1 MKESKGN
8 LFPIFDDILQREDKE
23 ILLQQHAKVIWMTGL
38 SGSGKTTVA
47 KGVERYLHSQGI
59 LNQLLDGD
67 NIRVGVSN
75 NLTFSAEDRNENIRR
90 ISEVSKLFLN
100 CGVVTLNCFVSPTIE
115 IRNIAKEIIGE
126 ENFIEVYINASLET
140 CEDRDIKGLYK
151 KARKGEIKD
160 FTGISA
166 PFEAPLNPEIEIN
179 TSELS
184 IDESVQKVL
193 NYILPIIKNQVKK

>member
-1 MKESKGN
+1 MKEEKEN
-8 LFPIFDDILQREDKE
+8 IFTIFDDILQRKE
-23 ILLQQHAKVIWMTGL
+23 KEEFLNQKSKVIWMTGL

-47 KGVERYLHSQGI
+47 KGVERHLLSQRI

-67 NIRVGVSN
+67 NIRVGISN
-75 NLTFSAEDRNENIRR
+75 NLSFSPEDRTENIRR
-90 ISEVSKLFLN
+90 IAEVSKLFLN

-115 IRNIAKEIIGE
+115 IRNIAKAIIGA
-126 ENFIEVYINASLET
+126 ENFIEVYINASIET
-140 CEDRDIKGLYK
+140 CESRDIKGLYK

-166 PFEAPLNPEIEIN
+166 PFEAPENPEIEIN

-193 NYILPIIKNQVKK
+193 DYILPIIKNK